1 MSVNKFIGIGRVGKE
16 IESKEISNDF
26 KVANFSIAIS
36 EKWRDK
42 QSGETKEA
50 TEWVN
55 CQASNKVAEIAEKYI
70 KKGDQIY
77 IEGKFKTRS
86 WEKDGAKQYATY
98 IKVETIQMLG
108 GKKEDEKL
116 PTYESPVKPNPSGLP
131 QSEMAYTNRGNEPE
145 PEDDGRDL
153 PF

>member
-1 MSVNKFIGIGRVGKE
+1 MSVNKFIGIGRVGKD

-36 EKWRDK
+36 EKWKDK

-55 CQASNKVAEIAEKYI
+55 CQASNKVAEIAEKYV
-70 KKGDQIY
+70 KKGDQVY

-86 WEKDGAKQYATY
+86 WEKDGVKQYATY
-98 IKVETIQMLG
+98 IQVETIQMLG
-108 GKKEDEKL
+108 GKKDSEQSA
-116 PTYESPVKPNPSGLP
+116 PTYESPVKSNPSGLP
-131 QSEMAYTNRGNEPE
+131 PTEYATQTPI
-145 PEDDGRDL
+145 EDDDSDSL

>member
-1 MSVNKFIGIGRVGKE
+1 MSVNKFIGIGRVGKDV
-16 IESKEISNDF
+16 ESKEISNDF

-36 EKWRDK
+36 EKWKDNK
-42 QSGETKEA
+42 TGETKEA

-55 CQASNKVAEIAEKYI
+55 CQASNKVAEIAEKYV

-77 IEGKFKTRS
+77 VEGKFKTRS

-98 IKVETIQMLG
+98 IQVETIQMLG
-108 GKKEDEKL
+108 GKKDSEESA
-116 PTYESPVKPNPSGLP
+116 PTYESPVKPNQSVLP
-131 QSEMAYTNRGNEPE
+131 PTEYATQAPI
-145 PEDDGRDL
+145 EDDGDDSL

>member
-1 MSVNKFIGIGRVGKE
+1 MSVNKFIGIGRLTRDP
-16 IESKEISNDF
+16 ESKEISNDF

-36 EKWRDK
+36 EKWKDK

-50 TEWVN
+50 TEWIN
-55 CQASNKVAEIAEKYI
+55 CQASNKVAEIAEKYL
-70 KKGDQIY
+70 KKGDQVY

-98 IKVETIQMLG
+98 IQVETIQMLG
-108 GKKEDEKL
+108 SKKDSEDEKL
-116 PTYESPVKPNPSGLP
+116 PTYESPLKPNPSGLP
-131 QSEMAYTNRGNEPE
+131 PSEMAFTDGAKEPE
-145 PEDDGRDL
+145 EDDL